1 MKYIVVG
8 LGNPGGEYEGTRHN
22 AGRDI
27 VEMFVKK
34 TDLGAWE
41 GVPKKKPVAQVAKGK
56 VGKHEVIAVLPDL
69 FMNNSGKV
77 VQGFVKSKSAA
88 RNLIVVQDDLD
99 MPLGSQKLTSNRGS
113 GGHRGIESIMRAV
126 KTKEFIRLRIGVS
139 PHTAGGKLKKPQ
151 GEKEVIAFIL
161 GHWKPKEED
170 ALKKIE
176 KNAKEAIERVIQD
189 GLDAAMNVVNS
200 R

>member
-1 MKYIVVG
+1 MKYVVVG
-8 LGNPGGEYEGTRHN
+8 LGNPGKEYEDTRHN

-27 VEMFVKK
+27 LLSYAKK
-34 TDLGAWE
+34 AGYSAWE
-41 GVPKKKPVAQVAKGK
+41 SVPKKKPIATLAKGK
-56 VGKHEVIAVLPDL
+56 VGKHEVALVLPDL

-77 VQGFVKSKSAA
+77 VAQYVKSKSAA
-88 RNLIVVQDDLD
+88 KNLIVVQDDLD
-99 MPLGSQKLTSNRGS
+99 MPLGSQKLTFNRGS

-139 PHTAGGKLKKPQ
+139 PHTASGKLKKPE
-151 GEKEVIAFIL
+151 GEKAVIAFIL

-176 KNAKEAIERVIQD
+176 KNAREAIEFVIAE
-189 GLDAAMNVVNS
+189 GLDAAMNEVNS

>member
-1 MKYIVVG
+1 MKFVIVG

-34 TDLGAWE
+34 ADLGEWE
-41 GVPKKKPVAQVAKGK
+41 AVPKKKPIAQVAKGK
-56 VGKHEVIAVLPDL
+56 LGKHEVLCVLPDL

-77 VQGFVKSKSAA
+77 VAQFVKSKSAA
-88 RNLIVVQDDLD
+88 KNLIVIQDDLD
-99 MPLGSQKLTSNRGS
+99 MPLGSQKLMFNRGS
-113 GGHRGIESIMRAV
+113 GGHRGIESISRAL
-126 KTKEFIRLRIGVS
+126 KTKEFIRLKIGVS

-176 KNAKEAIERVIQD
+176 KNAKDALELVMDE
-189 GLDAAMNVVNS
+189 GLDVAMNQVNT

>member
-8 LGNPGGEYEGTRHN
+8 LGNPGKEYEDTRHN

-27 VEMFVKK
+27 LLSYAKK
-34 TDLGAWE
+34 AEFSDWE
-41 GVPKKKPVAQVAKGK
+41 AVPKKKPVATTAKGK
-56 VGKHEVIAVLPDL
+56 VGKHEVTLVLPDL

-77 VQGFVKSKSAA
+77 VAQYVKSKSAA
-88 RNLIVVQDDLD
+88 KNLIVVQDDLD
-99 MPLGSQKLTSNRGS
+99 MPLGSQKLTWNRGS
-113 GGHRGIESIMRAV
+113 GGHKGIESIMRAV

-139 PHTAGGKLKKPQ
+139 PHTPGGKLKKPE
-151 GEKEVIAFIL
+151 GEKAVIAFIL

-176 KNAKEAIERVIQD
+176 KNAREAIELVITE
-189 GLDAAMNVVNS
+189 GVDAAMNEVNS